1 MMSLM
6 ATSKLA
12 PMHQL
17 ENSKQLVER
26 MRETLRLTAFGDL
39 ELKDHTA
46 DFLLRRCQRR
56 KHFITMSVKAAEG
69 VIPQETIK

>member
-1 MMSLM
+1 MMSLR

-39 ELKDHTA
+39 GLKDHTA
-46 DFLLRRCQRR
+46 DFLL
-56 KHFITMSVKAAEG
+56 
-69 VIPQETIK
+69 